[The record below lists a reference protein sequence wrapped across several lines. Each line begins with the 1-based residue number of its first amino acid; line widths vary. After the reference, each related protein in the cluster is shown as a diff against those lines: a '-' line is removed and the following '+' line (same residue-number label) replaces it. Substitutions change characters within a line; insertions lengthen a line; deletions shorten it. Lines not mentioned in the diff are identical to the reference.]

1 VDYLS
6 GRKANKPMD
15 TSIDVNAVLNF
26 AGGLLGFAAVVI
38 TVFVQFWRRTSA
50 SLRSYFHHVV
60 LMLFAMGVGASAIVA
75 KFIWESRIVSTFLF
89 DIYIILLGWE
99 FSIRDGP
106 LLPVEIAVF
115 VIGVA
120 FTVVLIAS

>member
-50 SLRSYFHHVV
+50 SFRSYFHHVI
-60 LMLFAMGVGASAIVA
+60 L
-75 KFIWESRIVSTFLF
+75 TFLF
-89 DIYIILLGWE
+89 DLYIILLGWE

-120 FTVVLIAS
+120 FTVILIAS